1 MASPENREWIE
12 HATAFLAEPV
22 PDAVL
27 DRGTHV
33 VADVLSAA
41 VAGVDA
47 PANEQVAT
55 GMTLPPGDASVV
67 GTDRTTDPGTAALL
81 NATAAITPEIEEGH
95 NTGGHVGAGI
105 VVGGVALAEAADA
118 DGEALVEGV
127 VKAYELCTRIENAI
141 FLMKARMNESLPWL
155 LRDPHSTWTTIGP
168 AVAGTIAMGADDDT
182 VAEAFRLGANLAVVS
197 MHDPYEE
204 GSPARNFTSGFSA
217 QAGVNAA
224 LAADAGLEGSRAAMT
239 EVYDPL
245 REMKGEAFDQSFADL
260 GDHWSITENYY
271 KFTPSCRYTHAPLGA
286 LEQVVEDVRVD
297 EVESVDVY
305 AYQNACDLDYA
316 DYTTMTSAKF
326 SIPFVLGRYLAVGGR
341 DLWLDDFTG
350 DALTDPET
358 RALAERVHLHYEQA
372 YEDLFPDH
380 WSARV
385 AVTHTDG
392 TTVEAECLDAPGDH
406 RNFPGE
412 DALVTK
418 FDRLLAPRLGDERA
432 SEALET
438 LLDVRNEQVRSVGA
452 VLRA

>member
-1 MASPENREWIE
+1 MDSPEDRAWIE
-12 HATAFLAEPV
+12 HATAFLSAPI
-22 PDAVL
+22 PDEARE
-27 DRGTHV
+27 RGVQV

-55 GMTLPPGDASVV
+55 GMALPPGEASVL
-67 GTDRTTDPGTAALL
+67 GTDRTTDPGSAALL

-95 NTGGHVGAGI
+95 NTGGHVGASI
-105 VVGGVALAEAADA
+105 VVGGFALAEASDA
-118 DGEALVEGV
+118 DGETLVEGV
-127 VKAYELCTRIENAI
+127 VKAYELCTRIENAV
-141 FLMKARMNESLPWL
+141 FLMKARMNEALPWL
-155 LRDPHSTWTTIGP
+155 VRNPHSTWTTIGP
-168 AVAGTIAMGADDDT
+168 AVAGAIAMGADEEA

-204 GSPARNFTSGFSA
+204 GAPARNFTAGFSA

-224 LAADAGLEGSRAAMT
+224 LAAVAGLDGSRSAMT

-245 REMKGEAFDQSFADL
+245 REMKGEAFDESFADL
-260 GDHWSITENYY
+260 GEHWSILENYY

-286 LEQVVEDVRVD
+286 LEQVVDDVRVD

-305 AYQNACDLDYA
+305 AYRNACDLDYA

-350 DALTDPET
+350 DALDDPET
-358 RALAERVHLHYEQA
+358 RSLAERVHMHHDQQYEA
-372 YEDLFPDH
+372 LFPER

-385 AVTHTDG
+385 EVTHTDG
-392 TTVEAECLDAPGDH
+392 TSVEAECLDAPGDH

-418 FDRLLAPRLGDERA
+418 FERLLATRLDDAPG
-432 SEALET
+432 ALDA
-438 LLDVRNEQVRSVGA
+438 LLDVRDQQVRAVGKT
-452 VLRA
+452 LRP